1 MPFFALALVSS
12 SPWWCLLCIRYGRI
26 RLSCRYVRACG
37 NSDQMALPSV
47 DFLNPL
53 PLCLFVLTFKFVVLF
68 SNSFLM
74 LFKVHLNL
82 REVLYIHQI
91 KHHTKGVLDNE

>member
-1 MPFFALALVSS
+1 MRANRIKGCCFRVTAFFYMERRTV
-12 SPWWCLLCIRYGRI
+12 GRK
-26 RLSCRYVRACG
+26 CAN
-37 NSDQMALPSV
+37 NSRV
-47 DFLNPL
+47 KG
-53 PLCLFVLTFKFVVLF
+53 FVLTFKFVVLF

>member
-1 MPFFALALVSS
+1 MQDFEITVQAAFGFFYLSAIVLLVLTVSK
-12 SPWWCLLCIRYGRI
+12 RI
-26 RLSCRYVRACG
+26 SLSADSV
-37 NSDQMALPSV
+37 QMALPSV

>member
-1 MPFFALALVSS
+1 MQDFEITMQAAFGFFYLSAIVLLVLTVSK
-12 SPWWCLLCIRYGRI
+12 RI
-26 RLSCRYVRACG
+26 SLSAD
-37 NSDQMALPSV
+37 SDQMALPSV

>member
-1 MPFFALALVSS
+1 MQNFEFSVQAALEFVSQSAISIIALTA
-12 SPWWCLLCIRYGRI
+12 RKRI
-26 RLSCRYVRACG
+26 SLSAD
-37 NSDQMALPSV
+37 SDQMALPSV

>member
-1 MPFFALALVSS
+1 MQAALGFFCQTANGLIIHTACKQISS
-12 SPWWCLLCIRYGRI
+12 S
-26 RLSCRYVRACG
+26 AED
-37 NSDQMALPSV
+37 DQMALPSV

-53 PLCLFVLTFKFVVLF
+53 PLCLFVLIFKFDGLF
-68 SNSFLM
+68 SNPFLIP
-74 LFKVHLNL
+74 FKVHLNL

>member
-1 MPFFALALVSS
+1 MRANRIKGCCFRVTAFL
-12 SPWWCLLCIRYGRI
+12 YGEVTVGRK
-26 RLSCRYVRACG
+26 SAN
-37 NSDQMALPSV
+37 NSRV
-47 DFLNPL
+47 KG
-53 PLCLFVLTFKFVVLF
+53 FVLTFKFVVLF